1 MSNRRT
7 FAIISHPDAGKTTL
21 TEKLLLQ
28 GGAIHLAGEVK
39 ARGAA
44 RRARSDWMKI
54 EQQRGISVTSS
65 VMTFERDGITF
76 NLLDTPGHE
85 DFSEDTYRTLTA
97 VDSAIM
103 VIDAA
108 KGIEPQTRKLFEVCR
123 LRSVPIITFVNKV
136 DREGRSVFETLD
148 EVADALALDVVPMSW
163 PIGMG
168 GVFQGVL
175 DFATDTIS
183 RPEGD
188 SREFLGKVTP
198 AEDIPAEIADEIEL
212 AQGGYPSF
220 DLEAYRHGDMT
231 PVYFGSA
238 LKNFGVAELID
249 AIARFAPPPRPQPS
263 EQGTIQP
270 ENKEVTGFIFK
281 VQANMD
287 PQHRDRIAFMRLVSG
302 TFKRGMKLI
311 PSALGKPVA
320 IHSPILF
327 FAQDRELADTA
338 EPGDI
343 IGIPNHG
350 TLRVGDTLSETNKV
364 RFTGLPNFAPEILR
378 RVALKDPTKTKQL
391 RKALDDLSE
400 EGVIQVFY
408 PELGGQWIVGV
419 VGQLQLDVLISRLEA
434 EYKVAAVLEASP
446 FDTARWLKGSEAA
459 LRQFTDINKSN
470 LAKDRDGDPVFMARS
485 AWDVGYQQERNP
497 ELVQMIQQKMFTFE
511 DLVTIDAAG
520 LQREGRRA
528 AHDRPDAVADGLQE
542 RTGSRGWHLQLGAA
556 AHALQGHQQP
566 PAPAVR
572 GFLRKRVFHDCG
584 REHRAGLPDQPGQA
598 QSCEQQARER

>member
-1 MSNRRT
+1 MNSNPKSNRRT

-65 VMTFERDGITF
+65 VMTFERGGIIF

-97 VDSAIM
+97 VDSAVM

-136 DREGRSVFETLD
+136 DREGRDPFETLD
-148 EVADALALDVVPMSW
+148 EVADMLALDVSPQMW

-168 GVFQGVL
+168 GEFEGIL
-175 DFATDTIS
+175 DFSTGEVS
-183 RPEGD
+183 RPEGP
-188 SREFLGKVTP
+188 SREFMGKRE
-198 AEDIPAEIADEIEL
+198 ADAAIPQRFADEIEL
-212 AQGGYPSF
+212 ARGGYPEF
-220 DLEAYRHGDMT
+220 DLEAFRNGDLT

-238 LKNFGVAELID
+238 LKDFGIIELID
-249 AIARFAPPPRPQPS
+249 AIASHAPPPRPQPAGE
-263 EQGTIQP
+263 EQISP
-270 ENKEVTGFIFK
+270 DRDEVTGFIFK

-287 PQHRDRIAFMRLVSG
+287 PNHRDRIAFMRQVSG
-302 TFKRGMKLI
+302 TFKRGMKLT
-311 PSALGKPVA
+311 PSGLGKPIAV
-320 IHSPILF
+320 HSPILF
-327 FAQDRELADTA
+327 FAQDREIADTA
-338 EPGDI
+338 EAGDI

-350 TLRVGDTLSETNKV
+350 TLRVGDTLSERNQV

-378 RVALKDPTKTKQL
+378 RVQLRDPTKTKQL

-408 PELGGQWIVGV
+408 PDIGSAHIVGV
-419 VGQLQLDVLISRLEA
+419 VGQLQLEVLISRLEA
-434 EYKVAAVLEASP
+434 EYKVEAVLEPSP
-446 FDTARWLKGSEAA
+446 FATARWIKGDEKAVEEFA
-459 LRQFTDINKSN
+459 GFNRANV
-470 LAKDRDGDPVFMARS
+470 ARDRDGDYVFMAKS
-485 AWDVGYQQERNP
+485 PWDVSYQVEKNPQLTFSATKER
-497 ELVQMIQQKMFTFE
+497 
-511 DLVTIDAAG
+511 
-520 LQREGRRA
+520 
-528 AHDRPDAVADGLQE
+528 
-542 RTGSRGWHLQLGAA
+542 
-556 AHALQGHQQP
+556 
-566 PAPAVR
+566 
-572 GFLRKRVFHDCG
+572 
-584 REHRAGLPDQPGQA
+584 
-598 QSCEQQARER
+598 

>member
-1 MSNRRT
+1 MSSQENPRRT

-39 ARGAA
+39 ARGQA

-65 VMTFERDGITF
+65 VMTFEKEIEGETITF

-136 DREGRSVFETLD
+136 DREGRDPFETLD
-148 EVADALALDVVPMSW
+148 EVADMLALDVSPQMW

-168 GVFQGVL
+168 GLFEGIL
-175 DFATDTIS
+175 DFRTGEVA
-183 RPEGD
+183 RPEGG
-188 SREFLGKVTP
+188 SKEYLGKRDTDP
-198 AEDIPAEIADEIEL
+198 AIPENFEEEYQL
-212 AQGGYPSF
+212 AQAGYPEF
-220 DLEAYRHGDMT
+220 DLEAYRNGDLT

-238 LKNFGVAELID
+238 LKNFGVEELID
-249 AIARFAPPPRPQPS
+249 AIARYAPPPRPQPAGE
-263 EQGTIQP
+263 EQISP
-270 ENKEVTGFIFK
+270 DRDEVTGFIFK

-287 PQHRDRIAFMRLVSG
+287 PMHRDRIAFMRQVSG
-302 TFKRGMKLI
+302 TFKRGMKLT
-311 PSALGKPVA
+311 PSGLGKPIAV
-320 IHSPILF
+320 HSPILF
-327 FAQDRELADTA
+327 FAQDREIADTA
-338 EPGDI
+338 HPGDI

-350 TLRVGDTLSETNKV
+350 TLRVGDTLSEKNQV

-378 RVALKDPTKTKQL
+378 RVQLKDPTKTKQL

-408 PELGGQWIVGV
+408 PVIGGSSIVGV
-419 VGQLQLDVLISRLEA
+419 VGQLQLEVLVSRLAA
-434 EYKVAAVLEASP
+434 EYKVEAGLEASP
-446 FDTARWLKGSEAA
+446 FATARWLKGPQEKIDEFE
-459 LRQFTDINKSN
+459 RFNQGN
-470 LAKDRDGDPVFMARS
+470 LAHDRDGDTVFMAKS
-485 AWDVGYQQERNP
+485 PWDVGYQQEKNP
-497 ELVQMIQQKMFTFE
+497 EITFSA
-511 DLVTIDAAG
+511 TK
-520 LQREGRRA
+520 
-528 AHDRPDAVADGLQE
+528 E
-542 RTGSRGWHLQLGAA
+542 R
-556 AHALQGHQQP
+556 
-566 PAPAVR
+566 
-572 GFLRKRVFHDCG
+572 
-584 REHRAGLPDQPGQA
+584 
-598 QSCEQQARER
+598 

>member
-1 MSNRRT
+1 MPNERRT

-39 ARGAA
+39 ARGQA

-123 LRSVPIITFVNKV
+123 LRSVPIITFINKV
-136 DREGRSVFETLD
+136 DREGRPCFDLLD
-148 EVADALALDVVPMSW
+148 EVADMLALDVSPQSW

-168 GVFQGVL
+168 GLFEGVL
-175 DFATDTIS
+175 DLATGKAS
-183 RPEGD
+183 RPQGD
-188 SREFLGKVTP
+188 SREFLGKVDDNP
-198 AEDIPAEIADEIEL
+198 AIPDAVTEEIEL
-212 AQGGYPSF
+212 AQAGYPEF
-220 DLEAYRHGDMT
+220 DLEAYRSGDLT

-238 LKNFGVAELID
+238 LKNFGVTELIE
-249 AIARFAPPPRPQPS
+249 AIARYAPPPRPQPS
-263 EQGTIQP
+263 EAGVITP
-270 ENKEVTGFIFK
+270 ERDEVSGFIFK

-302 TFKRGMKLI
+302 TFKRGMKLT
-311 PSALGKPVA
+311 PSGLGKPISV
-320 IHSPILF
+320 HSPILF
-327 FAQDRELADTA
+327 FAQDREIADNA
-338 EPGDI
+338 LPGDI

-350 TLRVGDTLSETNKV
+350 TLRVGDTLSEKNEI

-378 RVALKDPTKTKQL
+378 RVVLKDPTKTKQL

-408 PELGGQWIVGV
+408 PEIGAQWIVGV

-434 EYKVAAVLEASP
+434 EYKVEAVLEMAP
-446 FDTARWLKGSEAA
+446 FDTARWISGSEGA
-459 LRQFTDINKSN
+459 LKAFTDFNKAS
-470 LAKDRDGDPVFMARS
+470 LARDRDGHAVFMAKS
-485 AWDVGYQQERNP
+485 AWDVGYQQEKNP
-497 ELVQMIQQKMFTFE
+497 DLTFSA
-511 DLVTIDAAG
+511 TK
-520 LQREGRRA
+520 
-528 AHDRPDAVADGLQE
+528 E
-542 RTGSRGWHLQLGAA
+542 R
-556 AHALQGHQQP
+556 
-566 PAPAVR
+566 
-572 GFLRKRVFHDCG
+572 
-584 REHRAGLPDQPGQA
+584 
-598 QSCEQQARER
+598 

>member
-39 ARGAA
+39 ARGQA

-65 VMTFERDGITF
+65 VMTFAKDGITF

-97 VDSAIM
+97 VDSAVM

-123 LRSVPIITFVNKV
+123 LRSVPIITFINKV
-136 DREGRSVFETLD
+136 DREGRAGFELLD
-148 EVADALALDVVPMSW
+148 EVADMLALDVSPQGW

-168 GVFQGVL
+168 GLFQGVL
-175 DFATDTIS
+175 DFASGSIA

-188 SREFLGKVTP
+188 SKEFLGKRDSAAIP
-198 AEDIPAEIADEIEL
+198 DAFAEEVEL
-212 AQGGYPSF
+212 ARGIYPEF
-220 DLEAYRHGDMT
+220 DVEAFRDGDLT
-231 PVYFGSA
+231 PVFFGSA
-238 LKNFGVAELID
+238 LKNFGVTELIE

-263 EQGTIQP
+263 SQGVISPDQD
-270 ENKEVTGFIFK
+270 EVTGFIFK

-287 PQHRDRIAFMRLVSG
+287 PQHRDRIAFMRMVSG
-302 TFKRGMKLI
+302 TFKRGMKLT
-311 PSALGKPVA
+311 PSGLGKPIAV
-320 IHSPILF
+320 HSPILF
-327 FAQDRELADTA
+327 FAQDREIADTA
-338 EPGDI
+338 EAGDI

-350 TLRVGDTLSETNKV
+350 TLRVGDTLSERNDV

-378 RVALKDPTKTKQL
+378 RIALGDPTKTKQL

-419 VGQLQLDVLISRLEA
+419 VGQLQLEVLISRLEA
-434 EYKVAAVLEASP
+434 EYKVEARLEAAP
-446 FDTARWLKGSEAA
+446 FDTARWVKGPDEALKSFE
-459 LRQFTDINKSN
+459 QFNRAN
-470 LAKDRDGDPVFMARS
+470 LARDRDGDFVFLARS
-485 AWDVGYQQERNP
+485 AWDVNYQQEKNP
-497 ELVQMIQQKMFTFE
+497 DVVFSATK
-511 DLVTIDAAG
+511 
-520 LQREGRRA
+520 
-528 AHDRPDAVADGLQE
+528 E
-542 RTGSRGWHLQLGAA
+542 R
-556 AHALQGHQQP
+556 
-566 PAPAVR
+566 
-572 GFLRKRVFHDCG
+572 
-584 REHRAGLPDQPGQA
+584 
-598 QSCEQQARER
+598 